1 MKKLKKMINEPSFTR
16 STLFIVCNAFLLYV
30 LYFIIKNFDH
40 IAVAGSRAV
49 SAVLAALAPLFIGLL
64 AAYLLDPLVTKIDK
78 KLLQRALVVQ
88 KKEGSKK
95 IKRESLCRILSILIT
110 FIIVIAA
117 ITLIAYGFA
126 VMLLGQF
133 VFTDIESM
141 FVNLYEQIMSYEAEF
156 RQWVATKLPD
166 GFISEKITELV
177 SLIVVWVSDNFSAS
191 ATIAAVS
198 GAIGSIINFVIGL
211 IISIYLLKD
220 KEVFI
225 CIWKKFLNLIMPER
239 HASTIN
245 NTLNEVDEVIS
256 LFIRGAM
263 LDAVFVA
270 ILSSIGLS
278 ILGLEFSVFI
288 GVFAGICNV
297 IPYFGPVLGMV
308 PAFIIGWL
316 TEDFMQGL
324 LAIIILLLVQQID
337 SNIIYP
343 KVVGSSTGLH
353 PLAVLLSVSVFGY
366 FGGIVGMLLAVPS
379 AGVLAIFI
387 RKWVIKREDK
397 LSLKENVSD
406 EADTEVYAE
415 SETE

>member
-1 MKKLKKMINEPSFTR
+1 MKKFKKMINEPSFMR
-16 STLFIVCNAFLLYV
+16 SSLFIVFNAFLLYV
-30 LYFIIKNFDH
+30 LFFAIKNFDH
-40 IAVAGSRAV
+40 IASAGTRGIGAV
-49 SAVLAALAPLFIGLL
+49 CAALSPLFIGLIV
-64 AAYLLDPLVTKIDK
+64 AYLLDPLVTKVDR
-78 KLLQRALVVQ
+78 KLLQRALITE
-88 KKEGSKK
+88 KSEGKKK
-95 IKRESLCRILSILIT
+95 IKKESLCRLLAILIT
-110 FIIVIAA
+110 FLIVLAA
-117 ITLIAYGFA
+117 IALIVYGFA

-133 VFTDIESM
+133 VFTDIEATLLN
-141 FVNLYEQIMSYEAEF
+141 VYEQFMNYEVEF
-156 RQWVATKLPD
+156 RAWVANKLPE
-166 GFISEKITELV
+166 GFISEKVMELV

-198 GAIGSIINFVIGL
+198 GAVGSIINFVIGL

-225 CIWKKFLNLIMPER
+225 SIWKKFLNLIMPGR
-239 HASTIN
+239 YADVIN
-245 NTLNEVDEVIS
+245 STLNEVDDVIS

-278 ILGLEFSVFI
+278 ILGLEFGVFI
-288 GVFAGICNV
+288 GIFAGICNI

-324 LAIIILLLVQQID
+324 LAIVILLLVQQID

-366 FGGIVGMLLAVPS
+366 FGGIIGMLLAVPT
-379 AGVLAIFI
+379 AGVAAIFI
-387 RKWVIKREDK
+387 KKWIIRRERI
-397 LSLKENVSD
+397 VS
-406 EADTEVYAE
+406 EKADVSAPPDS
-415 SETE
+415 SE

>member
-1 MKKLKKMINEPSFTR
+1 MKKFKKMINEPSFMR
-16 STLFIVCNAFLLYV
+16 SSLFIVFNAFLLYV
-30 LYFIIKNFDH
+30 LFFAIKNFDH
-40 IAVAGSRAV
+40 IASAGTRGIGAV
-49 SAVLAALAPLFIGLL
+49 CAALSPLFIGLIV
-64 AAYLLDPLVTKIDK
+64 AYLLDPLVTKVDR
-78 KLLQRALVVQ
+78 KLLQRALITE
-88 KKEGSKK
+88 KSEGKKK
-95 IKRESLCRILSILIT
+95 IKKESFCRLLAILIT
-110 FIIVIAA
+110 FLIVLAA
-117 ITLIAYGFA
+117 IALIIYGFA

-133 VFTDIESM
+133 VFTDIEATLLN
-141 FVNLYEQIMSYEAEF
+141 VYEQFMNYEVEF
-156 RQWVATKLPD
+156 RAWVANKLPE
-166 GFISEKITELV
+166 GFISEKVMELV

-198 GAIGSIINFVIGL
+198 GAVGSIINFVIGL

-225 CIWKKFLNLIMPER
+225 SIWKKFLNLIMPGR
-239 HASTIN
+239 YADVIN
-245 NTLNEVDEVIS
+245 STLNEVDDVIS

-278 ILGLEFSVFI
+278 ILGLEFGVFI
-288 GVFAGICNV
+288 GIFAGICNI

-324 LAIIILLLVQQID
+324 LAIVILLLVQQID

-366 FGGIVGMLLAVPS
+366 FGGIIGMLLAVPT
-379 AGVLAIFI
+379 AGVAAIFI
-387 RKWVIKREDK
+387 KKWIIRRERI
-397 LSLKENVSD
+397 VS
-406 EADTEVYAE
+406 EKADVSAPPDS
-415 SETE
+415 SE

>member
-1 MKKLKKMINEPSFTR
+1 MKEPSFTR
-16 STLFIVCNAFLLYV
+16 SSLFIVFNAFLLYV
-30 LYFIIKNFDH
+30 LYFIIKNFDV
-40 IAVAGSRAV
+40 IAVTGSKAIG
-49 SAVLAALAPLFIGLL
+49 SVLAALSPLFIGLIV
-64 AAYLLDPLVTKIDK
+64 AYLLDPLVTRIDK
-78 KLLQRALVVQ
+78 RLLQRALAVQ
-88 KKEGSKK
+88 GKEGSKK
-95 IKRESLCRILSILIT
+95 IRRESLCRMLAILIT
-110 FIIVIAA
+110 FLIAIAA
-117 ITLIAYGFA
+117 IALIIYGFA

-133 VFTDIESM
+133 VFTDIDTM
-141 FVNLYEQIMSYEAEF
+141 FASLYDQIMSYEEEF
-156 RQWVATKLPD
+156 RHWVANKLPD

-198 GAIGSIINFVIGL
+198 GAVGSIINFVIGL

-225 CIWKKFLNLIMPER
+225 NIWKKFLNLIMPDR
-239 HASTIN
+239 YANTIN
-245 NTLNEVDEVIS
+245 NTLNEVDDVIS

-316 TEDFMQGL
+316 TEDFTQGL
-324 LAIIILLLVQQID
+324 LAVVILLVVQQID

-353 PLAVLLSVSVFGY
+353 PLAVLLSVSIFGY
-366 FGGIVGMLLAVPS
+366 FGGILGMLLAVPT

-387 RKWVIKREDK
+387 KKWICRREEK
-397 LSLKENVSD
+397 IALKEKTPGDVSS
-406 EADTEVYAE
+406 EAEAGPE
-415 SETE
+415 A